1 MAGKII
7 GLIPKSFIIV
17 LIENHW
23 WYNESKIARQEEV
36 TSFYVSALRR
46 SMSRQ
51 DSLASPRKDADYTD
65 IADIV
70 EDIDKEEKEKQKKK
84 RAESPRA
91 KTTKYN

>member
-46 SMSRQ
+46 SESRQ
-51 DSLASPRKDADYTD
+51 DSLASPKKGGASYTD
-65 IADIV
+65 IKDII
-70 EDIDKEEKEKQKKK
+70 EDINLEEKEKDK
-84 RAESPRA
+84 A
-91 KTTKYN
+91 K